1 MSKIK
6 VNKFPRGIEK
16 CIKNAAI
23 KVIKSRAHGK
33 DTYTYEISADGTKPF
48 TLESG
53 LDYKAGGFP
62 ADLEDAWC
70 GGQWG
75 NGKFKGCDFDIN
87 VMDKAEFGG
96 PDDSAGLIASMY
108 GCHLEDGEPHVN
120 MDEGI
125 DCVPVT
131 CWFEDKDG
139 KRTEFKCD
147 DIENFLELFGKWDG
161 KDKAPKPK
169 KKEMKVTCELTF
181 KASLV
186 TTATTEKAAKE
197 EAIKALAEAYK
208 ARGIDGEITVVPVK
222 VELTKNL

>member
-1 MSKIK
+1 MSKITVK
-6 VNKFPRGIEK
+6 KFPRGIEK

-48 TLESG
+48 ILESG
-53 LDYKAGGFP
+53 LDYKAGSFP

-87 VMDKAEFGG
+87 VMDKAEYW
-96 PDDSAGLIASMY
+96 DDGTAGLVASMY

-120 MDEGI
+120 MDDGI
-125 DCVPVT
+125 DYVPVT

-147 DIENFLELFGKWDG
+147 DTENFLGLFGEWNG
-161 KDKAPKPK
+161 KAKVPKAKA
-169 KKEMKVTCELTF
+169 KEMKVTCELTF

-186 TTATTEKAAKE
+186 TTATTEKAAEE

-208 ARGIDGEITVVPVK
+208 ARGIDGEITVVPTK
-222 VELTKNL
+222 VELTKKL